1 METDKKKIY
10 AVLTGDLV
18 DSSGLPKKVKP
29 KIQQLLKDL
38 AKEFGQVHPDSMVG
52 KLDLFRGDGWQLCLN
67 KPELAIDAT
76 IFMRAGVKAGSR
88 VLGVTSD
95 SRIGVGFGIVDKLV
109 KVSISESTGPAF
121 LHSGTALDNL
131 KDSGKRIALHV
142 GEDQFFLK
150 NLEVTTIPLLD
161 LAVTRWTQS
170 ESLAIYGTIRGLT
183 QQEITEH
190 QWATS
195 SSHGKPPTR
204 QTISDA
210 LNRTNWKSHVK
221 PVLEEIGALIKG
233 GTNGSKV

>member
-1 METDKKKIY
+1 MSDTVY

-18 DSSGLPKKVKP
+18 DSSGLSKKVKP

-52 KLDLFRGDGWQLCLN
+52 KLDLFRGDGWQLCLG

-95 SRIGVGFGIVDKLV
+95 SRIGVGFGVVDKLI

-131 KDSGKRIALHV
+131 KDSGKRIALHA
-142 GEDQFFLK
+142 GGDQSFLK
-150 NLEVTTIPLLD
+150 NLEATTIPLLD
-161 LAVTRWTQS
+161 LAVSRWTQS
-170 ESLAIYGTIRGLT
+170 ESLAVYGTLRALT
-183 QQEITEH
+183 QQEIAAH
-190 QWATS
+190 DWAVPS
-195 SSHGKPPTR
+195 MSGKP
-204 QTISDA
+204 QTQQSISDA
-210 LNRTNWKSHVK
+210 LNRTNWKSHVS
-221 PVLEEIGALIKG
+221 PVLKQIKLLIKEEIDESEA
-233 GTNGSKV
+233 